1 MHLDKTVVKLKIKEF
16 SPEREK
22 LLYLIIVVYIVKF
35 FFYHNVLITI
45 GSFIGTI
52 KNDILL
58 TSMKC
63 KKKLKNNVIQ
73 VI

>member
-35 FFYHNVLITI
+35 FFYHNVFITI
-45 GSFIGTI
+45 GSFIGMI
-52 KNDILL
+52 
-58 TSMKC
+58 
-63 KKKLKNNVIQ
+63 
-73 VI
+73 

>member
-35 FFYHNVLITI
+35 FFLSQCINYNRILYRHDKKWHTI
-45 GSFIGTI
+45 NI
-52 KNDILL
+52 NE
-58 TSMKC
+58 M
-63 KKKLKNNVIQ
+63 
-73 VI
+73 